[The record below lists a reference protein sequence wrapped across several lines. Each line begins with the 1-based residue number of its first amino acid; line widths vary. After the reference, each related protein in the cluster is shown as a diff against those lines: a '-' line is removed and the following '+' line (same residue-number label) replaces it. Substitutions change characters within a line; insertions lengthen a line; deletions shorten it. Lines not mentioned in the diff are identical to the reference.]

1 MAYRDYTEGPLKML
15 TDSVMDQNKVL
26 IDIGNQYHGNSRRI
40 IANIVGY
47 DDNFNMVLR
56 NITEMWYEYC
66 DRTQKWVQKERYLAK
81 ICLPGHNVRII
92 AKL

>member
-1 MAYRDYTEGPLKML
+1 ML

-81 ICLPGHNVRII
+81 LFLSGHNVRII